1 MSFDFTKGFQI
12 YYDSDKQRIFPDEWL
27 YSKEYSNDE
36 RMVFLSYDANL
47 YPLPDIK
54 KWKPHAI
61 RETCE
66 KVAEKFQNCDKDIY
80 LDGYLLDKNTKTLS
94 KEQIGD

>member
-36 RMVFLSYDANL
+36 RMVFLAYDANL

-54 KWKPHAI
+54 TWKLHTI
-61 RETCE
+61 KETCE
-66 KVAEKFQNCDKDIY
+66 KVAEMFKNYDKEIY
-80 LDGYLLDKNTKTLS
+80 LDGYLLDKDTKTLS
-94 KEQIGD
+94 KEQLN